1 MVLGVAK
8 QAVSNEE
15 AKRDRDYYN
24 KSPKGLVVRRRVP
37 PTGGNPLSKSGSA
50 TKILSKTKA
59 GRVRARQFG
68 SLNPRNG

>member
-15 AKRDRDYYN
+15 AKRHYDN
-24 KSPKGLVVRRRVP
+24 KSPKGLAVRRRVP

-59 GRVRARQFG
+59 GRARARQFG